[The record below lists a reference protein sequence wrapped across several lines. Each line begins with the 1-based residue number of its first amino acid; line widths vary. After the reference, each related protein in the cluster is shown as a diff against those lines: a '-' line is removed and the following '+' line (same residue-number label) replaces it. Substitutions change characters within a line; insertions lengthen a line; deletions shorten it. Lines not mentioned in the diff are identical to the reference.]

1 MMTID
6 EGGAARDARHE
17 RDRGC
22 HVPADEARRRAQVRH
37 ELAGIP
43 CRDCGTPALR
53 VEWRSK
59 LAAKPVGTFS
69 LAGVQAK
76 LAAEETPWPWA
87 VCDNCGAESEGKPA

>member
-37 ELAGIP
+37 ELGRPADAAYWEAYAAEVETL
-43 CRDCGTPALR
+43 CADCG
-53 VEWRSK
+53 
-59 LAAKPVGTFS
+59 AKVPDDVDPD
-69 LAGVQAK
+69 
-76 LAAEETPWPWA
+76 E
-87 VCDNCGAESEGKPA
+87 GA